1 MSSKVDCFDKCRTMQ
16 SIPWHLK
23 PALSVYSKSK
33 LDNCIRSCKL
43 QIKKTKKK
51 QVKTFD
57 EEPYVSTMTKTIKE
71 HITIRRCHN

>member
-1 MSSKVDCFDKCRTMQ
+1 MSSKVDCLDKCRTMQ
-16 SIPWHLK
+16 YWWHLK

-33 LDNCIRSCKL
+33 LDDCIRSCKL

-57 EEPYVSTMTKTIKE
+57 EESYVSE
-71 HITIRRCHN
+71 R

>member
-1 MSSKVDCFDKCRTMQ
+1 MSSKVDCLDKCRTMQ
-16 SIPWHLK
+16 SIPWL

-33 LDNCIRSCKL
+33 LDDCIRSCKL

-57 EEPYVSTMTKTIKE
+57 EESYVSE
-71 HITIRRCHN
+71 R